1 MTKQEL
7 IDAVAVN
14 PRVNGVKKDDVS
26 DVLHAT
32 VDIIGHALA
41 TGDEV
46 IWRGFGKLYLKR
58 RAAKQARNITKGTW
72 IPVPEHSIVAFDAA
86 EDLAKQVRNVLPHIK

>member
-46 IWRGFGKLYLKR
+46 IWRGFGRLYLKR
-58 RAAKQARNITKGTW
+58 RAAKTACNISAGKSLV
-72 IPVPEHSIVAFDAA
+72 IPEHSVVLFKPGKELTA
-86 EDLAKQVRNVLPHIK
+86 NVKNQEPRK